1 MKQETIQKTI
11 VQWLPETSAL
21 PSVALFPRVIRKFE
35 DEPEEKPM
43 IYGSGAK

>member
-21 PSVALFPRVIRKFE
+21 PSETLFPRIIREFE
-35 DEPEEKPM
+35 DEPDESPLL
-43 IYGSGAK
+43 YGAR